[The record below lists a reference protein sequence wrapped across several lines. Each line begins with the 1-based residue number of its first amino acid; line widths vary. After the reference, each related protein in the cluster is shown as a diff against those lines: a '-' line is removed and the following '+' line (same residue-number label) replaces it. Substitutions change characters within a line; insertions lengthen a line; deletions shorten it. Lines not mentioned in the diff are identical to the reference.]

1 MNRIKLFFPAFIG
14 FLLVAISYYL
24 RTLVVANIEA
34 DKYLASKIVLF
45 ADRQNLENEAIELL
59 NGSVNTL
66 LENNHALLN
75 QTIDLMW
82 VFGLVIILLLF
93 PYRILSGSVK

>member
-34 DKYLASKIVLF
+34 DKYLASKISLF
-45 ADRQNLENEAIELL
+45 ADRQNLESEAIELL

-82 VFGLVIILLLF
+82 VLGLIIMLLLF
-93 PYRILSGSVK
+93 PYRILTGSVK

>member
-1 MNRIKLFFPAFIG
+1 MNRIKLFFPAFLG

-34 DKYLASKIVLF
+34 DKYLASKIALF
-45 ADRQNLENEAIELL
+45 ADRQNLESGAIELL

-82 VFGLVIILLLF
+82 VFGLLIMLLLF
-93 PYRILSGSVK
+93 PYRILTGSVK

>member
-1 MNRIKLFFPAFIG
+1 MNRIKLFFPAFLG

-34 DKYLASKIVLF
+34 DKYLASKIALF
-45 ADRQNLENEAIELL
+45 ADRQNLESRAIELL

-82 VFGLVIILLLF
+82 VFGLIIMLLLF
-93 PYRILSGSVK
+93 PYRILTGSVK